1 MAISTINIGNQVN
14 DGLGDDLRTAFQK
27 VNANFSS
34 LAEELTITVGNAGTG
49 SGETLFK
56 QRTGA
61 TLEFKTLT
69 AGTKI
74 SLDST
79 VDTITINN
87 TTNDAFERFVT
98 DAGSITAGIGNSRA
112 ITLQGEA
119 AGGSTTRRKDI
130 EVTTFGSTVSFKTV
144 IPVTDI
150 LTSYDFGPIS
160 NTFTNTMQLAL
171 SSANIDFGII
181 QFNELGDET
190 PSSSINLDCGGILY
204 AADTQSYTVNFQ
216 APQAIVSINSPITT
230 DGDISGS
237 ELLSTIPISGTVSGT
252 MPDNSTVVGQY
263 VIVTV
268 NRIEYPAI
276 IQSDRTFTVNVLG
289 SELAEDKDRT
299 IDVRL
304 TLIPPDL
311 EDLDG

>member
-27 VNANFSS
+27 VNANFTS
-34 LAEELTITVGNAGTG
+34 LAEELTITVADAGLG
-49 SGETLFK
+49 SGESLFK
-56 QRTGA
+56 RRTGA
-61 TLEFKTLT
+61 TLEFKTLS

-98 DAGSITAGIGNSRA
+98 DVGSITAGVGNSRA

-160 NTFTNTMQLAL
+160 NAFTNTMQLAL

-181 QFNELGDET
+181 QFDELGNET
-190 PSSSINLDCGGILY
+190 PSSSINLDGGGILY
-204 AADTQSYTVNFQ
+204 ATDQQSYTVNFQ
-216 APQAIVSINSPITT
+216 APQAIVSINSPITA
-230 DGDISGS
+230 DGDISGA
-237 ELLSTIPISGTVSGT
+237 ELLSTIPVSGTVSGT
-252 MPDNSTVVGQY
+252 MPNGSTVVGQY

-268 NRIEYPAI
+268 NRVEYPAV
-276 IQSDRTFTVNVLG
+276 IQADRTFTVNILG
-289 SELAEDKDRT
+289 ADLARDDDRT

-304 TLIPPDL
+304 ALIPPDL

>member
-1 MAISTINIGNQVN
+1 MAIQTINIGNQVN

-34 LAEELTITVGNAGTG
+34 LAEELTITVGNAGAG

-74 SLDST
+74 SLNST
-79 VDTITINN
+79 LDTIVINN

-98 DAGSITAGIGNSRA
+98 DAGSITAGVGNSRA
-112 ITLQGEA
+112 ITLQGDA
-119 AGGSTTRRKDI
+119 APGSTTRRKDI

-160 NTFTNTMQLAL
+160 NNYTNAMQLAL
-171 SSANIDFGII
+171 SSANIDFGIL
-181 QFNELGDET
+181 QFNEAGDET
-190 PSSSINLDCGGILY
+190 PSSSVNLDGGGIIY
-204 AADTQSYTVNFQ
+204 AADQQSYTVNFS
-216 APQAIVSINSPITT
+216 APQAIIALNSITA
-230 DGDISGS
+230 DGDVTTAEALG
-237 ELLSTIPISGTVSGT
+237 TIPISGTVTGT
-252 MPDNSTVVGQY
+252 MPNGSSVVGQS
-263 VIVTV
+263 VLVTINGV
-268 NRIEYPAI
+268 QYTTTVATGG
-276 IQSDRTFTVNVLG
+276 TFTVDVAG
-289 SELAEDKDRT
+289 SDLLADTDKVV
-299 IDVRL
+299 DVRL
-304 TLIPPDL
+304 SLVPIDP
-311 EDLDG
+311 EDLNG